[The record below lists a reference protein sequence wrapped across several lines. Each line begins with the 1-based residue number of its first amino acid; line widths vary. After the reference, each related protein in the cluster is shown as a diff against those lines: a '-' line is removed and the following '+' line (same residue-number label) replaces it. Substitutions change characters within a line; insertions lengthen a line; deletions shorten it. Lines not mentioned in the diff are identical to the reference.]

1 MEGGGLFFTESTK
14 FAGAVLDYGGRHV
27 IQKGGGAGAGA
38 ERVGK
43 NVKVGERTR
52 FDEIHGDGMVVFGFA
67 GEARDYI
74 GAYGG
79 VRQLF
84 VNEVNAAGVVFQA
97 VPAMHGGQNS
107 VGGRLQRHVEVFGE

>member
-84 VNEVNAAGVVFQA
+84 VNEVDAAGGGVPA
-97 VPAMHGGQNS
+97 GPAMHCGPKS
-107 VGGRLQRHVEVFGE
+107 VRWRV